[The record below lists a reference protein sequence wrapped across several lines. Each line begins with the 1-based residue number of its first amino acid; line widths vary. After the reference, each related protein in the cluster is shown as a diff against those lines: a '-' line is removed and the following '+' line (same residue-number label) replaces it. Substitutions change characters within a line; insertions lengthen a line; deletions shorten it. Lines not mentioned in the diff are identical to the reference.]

1 MWLARLSVLGFAYF
15 MVALAALHALR
26 GEYDPLE
33 ETVSQYSIGPHGY
46 LMTTAFFAIGLGVVA
61 LAVALSRGVMPSP
74 RIGPLLLGLAGVCV
88 FLVGVFPV
96 DPASAAMPI
105 SELAHDAAFMTSI
118 LAAIAA
124 MFVLTHHFKRAPGW
138 RWLGT
143 VSMILSL
150 ATLAGLATFA
160 VTYDTPWRGAVQRVC
175 IVVIFS
181 WLLMV
186 ATWLSS
192 VRAPGARGPSNA
204 RRFHSGSPAEATNAD
219 VRPESSP
226 RPLARRPSL

>member
-26 GEYDPLE
+26 SEYDPLE

-105 SELAHDAAFMTSI
+105 SEFAHDVVFMTSI
-118 LAAIAA
+118 PRRHRRDVCAD
-124 MFVLTHHFKRAPGW
+124 APLQEDPGVAVAGNGFYDPVAGDIG
-138 RWLGT
+138 GT
-143 VSMILSL
+143 CGFCRYVRHAVEGSG
-150 ATLAGLATFA
+150 AAGLH
-160 VTYDTPWRGAVQRVC
+160 RGD
-175 IVVIFS
+175 
-181 WLLMV
+181 LLM
-186 ATWLSS
+186 AAYGGGLAELRKSSGGAWPEHRPALS
-192 VRAPGARGPSNA
+192 A
-204 RRFHSGSPAEATNAD
+204 
-219 VRPESSP
+219 
-226 RPLARRPSL
+226 